1 MVGCYTGNMAE
12 NEFYTYMLECADGTL
27 YTGWS
32 TDPKKRF
39 EQHNL
44 GKGAKYTRA
53 RRPVILRAVW
63 AFPSKAEAMR
73 FEYELKRLSRP
84 QKLNRLQTSLPLSD
98 FETLQ

>member
-1 MVGCYTGNMAE
+1 MAE

-27 YTGWS
+27 YTGWT

-63 AFPSKAEAMR
+63 AFASKAEAMR
-73 FEYELKRLSRP
+73 FEYELKRLSRS
-84 QKLNRLQTSLPLSD
+84 QKLNLLQTAIPSIRPISD
-98 FETLQ
+98 FLD